1 MLLICSAIVRATKA
15 LKFEGVKMQAKE
27 VKLPLSNKEALLL
40 HAGEIVSL
48 FGTAYLARDAA
59 HKRIAKSLE
68 LKEELPFELADACIF
83 YAGPCPAA
91 PGELIGP
98 CGPTSSSRMDKYTL
112 PLLDCGLS
120 AMIGKGRRSHA
131 VVEAMRGR
139 AVYFAVT
146 GGAALIISKHIV
158 EVKEV
163 AYPELGTEAVLK
175 IKLNGLKAVVAVDAH
190 CNDIFSCAEVKN
202 ERNC

>member
-1 MLLICSAIVRATKA
+1 MQIKEVKLPLSKQEEAMNTE
-15 LKFEGVKMQAKE
+15 LKVYKLKE
-27 VKLPLSNKEALLL
+27 VKLPLSNKEAALLRT
-40 HAGEIVSL
+40 GEVVSL

-59 HKRIAKSLE
+59 HKRLVECLE
-68 LKEELPFELADACIF
+68 QNIEPPFELRGACIF

-120 AMIGKGRRSHA
+120 AMIGKGKRSHA
-131 VVEAMRGR
+131 VVEAMLGR

-146 GGAALIISKHIV
+146 GGTALLISKHIV

-163 AYPELGTEAVLK
+163 AYPELGTEAVLAVK
-175 IKLNGLKAVVAVDAH
+175 FNGLTAVVAVDAH
-190 CNDIFSCAEVKN
+190 GNDIFDHGGKE
-202 ERNC
+202 